1 VQSALQ
7 SSIITV
13 KKQPRPAYRLQQF
26 MLAFHPPA
34 QAVETAQVSPY
45 LAPAQL
51 ALFRHLQRSEQ
62 WHACLVLNKLL
73 DQGESDRDLLA
84 AALLHD
90 LGKIHYPLHT
100 WERVLIVL
108 MKRSFPRLVQR
119 WGQASPQGLVKPFA
133 VACQHAKW
141 GADLAEK
148 AGASALTVELVRRH
162 EEELPDEGNSAQD
175 RLLRLLKQVDD
186 SS

>member
-1 VQSALQ
+1 
-7 SSIITV
+7 V
-13 KKQPRPAYRLQQF
+13 KNQPRPAYRVQQF
-26 MLAFHPPA
+26 KLAFHPPA

-51 ALFRHLQRSEQ
+51 VLFRQLQRSEQ
-62 WHACLVLNKLL
+62 WHACLMLNKLL
-73 DQGESDRDLLA
+73 DQGETDRDLLA

-90 LGKIHYPLHT
+90 LGKIHYPLKT

-108 MKRSFPRLVQR
+108 MKRSFPRLVEH
-119 WGQASPQGLVKPFA
+119 WGQEPPQGLVKPFA
-133 VACQHAKW
+133 VACRHASW

-162 EEELPDEGNSAQD
+162 EEDVPLEDTSNQD
-175 RLLRLLKQVDD
+175 RLLRLLKQADD